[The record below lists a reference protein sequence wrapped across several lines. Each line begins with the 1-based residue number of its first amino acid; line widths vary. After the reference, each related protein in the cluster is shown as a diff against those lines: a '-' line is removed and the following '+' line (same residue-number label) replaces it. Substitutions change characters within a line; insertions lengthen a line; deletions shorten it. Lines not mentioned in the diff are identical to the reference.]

1 MNLAPVD
8 WLIVVAMLAFL
19 LIGVRLSNR
28 HTHSVADFLAA
39 GRSAGRYLVGVASGI
54 AGLGAITIVGNLEMN
69 FIAGFSMSWWGM
81 TTSVVVLI
89 ITLSG
94 WVVYRFRE
102 TRCLTLAEFFERR
115 YSRRFRIFAGTVCWV
130 SGIVNFGIFPGVGA
144 RFFINYCGLPR
155 TLPLGPVEVPS
166 YPVVM
171 AALLAAALFF
181 VFRGGQVTIIVTD
194 FFQGAFVNLVFVL
207 ICGWLIWKVVSWDQ
221 IFAALASAPQE
232 ASLINPFKTRHIESF
247 NFWYFLIGLAGL
259 LYGKMSWQGTQ
270 AYNSSATSAHEAK
283 MGEALGMWKNA
294 PQNLFLMFVPIV
306 IYTVLQHADF
316 AAIAG
321 RVHTELD
328 LVDREAI
335 RSQLRAPL
343 VLVQILP
350 RGLLGAFAAVM
361 LAAFISTHNTYLHS
375 WGSIFVQDVLL
386 PLRRGKPLSQE
397 RHLRA
402 LRLSILGVAVFIF
415 LFSLFFQQNQ
425 YIFLF
430 FAITGAIFAGGSG
443 AVIIGGLY
451 WRRGPA
457 AAAWSAM
464 ITGASIS
471 VGGIILHQVRPNCP
485 IDGQQFW
492 AIGMGS
498 SLLVYAAVSL
508 LGRGRGVFDLDR
520 LLHRGRWRVADDVV
534 IGDGVVT
541 RVQRLFLFT
550 PEFTRR
556 DKIFYV
562 ATYCWT
568 FFWFALF
575 VTGTV
580 YNLTHDVSDANWAA
594 FWRWF
599 VGVQFVAAGVVFVWV
614 TLGGLRDLR
623 RMFGRLRTLERDTED
638 DGIVRD
644 RQQQAGSIAGNPG
657 RSGGGS

>member
-1 MNLAPVD
+1 MNLIFWD
-8 WLIVVAMLAFL
+8 WLLVAGMLAL
-19 LIGVRLSNR
+19 LLYGVRQSNR
-28 HTHSVADFLAA
+28 QTRSVADFLAA

-54 AGLGAITIVGNLEMN
+54 AGLGAITIIGNLEMN
-69 FIAGFSMSWWGM
+69 YIAGFSMSWWGM
-81 TTSVVVLI
+81 TTSVVILI

-144 RFFINYCGLPR
+144 RFFINYCGLPK
-155 TLPLGPVEVPS
+155 TFACGQLEISSFPL
-166 YPVVM
+166 VM

-181 VFRGGQVTIIVTD
+181 VFKGGQVTVIVTD
-194 FFQGAFVNLVFVL
+194 FIQGTFVNLAFVL
-207 ICGWLIWKVVSWDQ
+207 ICGWLIWQVVSWDQ
-221 IFAALASAPQE
+221 IFAALATAPAD
-232 ASLINPFKTRHIESF
+232 ASLINPFKTRHVEDF

-283 MGEALGMWKNA
+283 MGEALGIWKIA

-306 IYTVLQHADF
+306 IYTVLNHADF

-321 RVHTELD
+321 RVDAGLA
-328 LVDREAI
+328 LIDRVTI

-343 VLVQILP
+343 VLVEILP
-350 RGLLGAFAAVM
+350 HGLLGMFAAVM
-361 LAAFISTHNTYLHS
+361 LAAFISTHDTYLHS

-386 PLRRGKPLSQE
+386 PLRRGRPLSQAQ
-397 RHLRA
+397 HLRA
-402 LRLSILGVAVFIF
+402 LRLSIAGVALFIF
-415 LFSLFFQQNQ
+415 LFSLLFQQNQ

-451 WRRGPA
+451 WRRGTT

-464 ITGASIS
+464 ITGATIS
-471 VGGIILHQVRPNCP
+471 VGGIIAHQLRPGFP
-485 IDGQQFW
+485 INGQQFW
-492 AIGMGS
+492 GIGMGA
-498 SLLVYAAVSL
+498 SLLVYALVSL
-508 LGRGRGVFDLDR
+508 LGRGRRVCDLDR
-520 LLHRGRWRVADDVV
+520 LLHRGRWRIAGDIVA
-534 IGDGVVT
+534 GGGAVT
-541 RVQRLFLFT
+541 KLQRLFLFT
-550 PEFTRR
+550 PEFSRR
-556 DKIFYV
+556 DKILYV

-575 VTGTV
+575 VIGAV
-580 YNLTHDVSDANWAA
+580 YNLTHSVSDASWAV

-599 VGVQFVAAGVVFVWV
+599 VLAQFIAGGAVFVWF
-614 TLGGLRDLR
+614 TCGGVRDLR
-623 RMFGRLRTLERDTED
+623 RMFARLRTLERDAAD
-638 DGIVRD
+638 DGIVR
-644 RQQQAGSIAGNPG
+644 QHIA
-657 RSGGGS
+657 

>member
-8 WLIVVAMLAFL
+8 WLIVATMLVL
-19 LIGVRLSNR
+19 LLYGVRQSNR
-28 HTHSVADFLAA
+28 QARSVADFLAA
-39 GRSAGRYLVGVASGI
+39 GRSAGRYLVGVAGGI

-69 FIAGFSMSWWGM
+69 YIAGFSMSWWGM
-81 TTSVVVLI
+81 TTSVVVLF

-115 YSRRFRIFAGTVCWV
+115 YSRRFRVFAGTVCWV
-130 SGIVNFGIFPGVGA
+130 SGIINFGIFPGVGA

-155 TLPLGPVEVPS
+155 TLALGPLEVSSFPI
-166 YPVVM
+166 VM
-171 AALLAAALFF
+171 AVLLAIALFF

-194 FFQGAFVNLVFVL
+194 FLQGTFVNLAFVL
-207 ICGWLIWKVVSWDQ
+207 ICGWLIWKVVSWEQ
-221 IFAALASAPQE
+221 IFAALAAAPTD
-232 ASLINPFKTRHIESF
+232 ASLINPFKTRHVEDF

-306 IYTVLQHADF
+306 IYTVLNHADF
-316 AAIAG
+316 ADLAA
-321 RVHTELD
+321 RVHADLA

-343 VLVQILP
+343 VLVEILP
-350 RGLLGAFAAVM
+350 RGLIGAFAAVM
-361 LAAFISTHNTYLHS
+361 LAAFITTHNTYLHS

-386 PLRRGKPLSQE
+386 PLRRGAPLGQ
-397 RHLRA
+397 RDHLRA
-402 LRLSILGVAVFIF
+402 LRLSILGVAVFIY
-415 LFSLFFQQNQ
+415 LFSLLFQQNQ

-451 WRRGPA
+451 WRRGTA

-471 VGGIILHQVRPNCP
+471 VGGIIAHQVRPGFP
-485 IDGQQFW
+485 INGQQFW
-492 AIGMGS
+492 AIGMAT
-498 SLLVYAAVSL
+498 SLVVYAAVSL
-508 LGRGRGVFDLDR
+508 LGRSRASFDLDS
-520 LLHRGRWRVADDVV
+520 LLHRGRWKVADDAVT
-534 IGDGVVT
+534 GDGVVT
-541 RVQRLFLFT
+541 GLQKLFLFT

-568 FFWFALF
+568 FFWFTLF
-575 VTGTV
+575 VVGTV
-580 YNLTHDVSDANWAA
+580 YNLTHDVSDASWAA

-599 VGVQFVAAGVVFVWV
+599 VGTQFLAGGVVFVWF
-614 TLGGLRDLR
+614 TLGGVRDLR
-623 RMFGRLRTLERDTED
+623 RMFTRLRALERDAED
-638 DGIVRD
+638 DGVVRG
-644 RQQQAGSIAGNPG
+644 A
-657 RSGGGS
+657 